1 MSDDELV
8 IEIVEQNRSFPTCD
22 DPLLKAEKMRRTHTR
37 GWHLELADGSLAW
50 IDEIDISHTY
60 LGVLDGIPTA
70 DYVQTVIDNATAFA
84 RKRLPGPEP
93 VVLQPRCFDPG
104 SPHPI
109 MPALRFVAQIASGK
123 LLDPTACG
131 SWLNFVWFA
140 EIDDQKPL
148 TAFVSEALERID
160 WDQQAS
166 SFDY

>member
-1 MSDDELV
+1 MRATHFFGLQQR
-8 IEIVEQNRSFPTCD
+8 IVTGGKRSV
-22 DPLLKAEKMRRTHTR
+22 LLN
-37 GWHLELADGSLAW
+37 
-50 IDEIDISHTY
+50 Y
-60 LGVLDGIPTA
+60 L
-70 DYVQTVIDNATAFA
+70 DNQF
-84 RKRLPGPEP
+84 
-93 VVLQPRCFDPG
+93 
-104 SPHPI
+104 I
-109 MPALRFVAQIASGK
+109 VAQIASGK